1 MTDPVDPE
9 SIIAYQGEPGA
20 YSHLACQ
27 QVYPAHQARPCATFL
42 EALHAVEQG
51 QARYAM
57 IPLENSTAGRVEE
70 IYRQLPRTPLSIVAE
85 HFQPINHC
93 LLGVPGARLE
103 QIRVVESHPQALA
116 QCEQTLLA
124 LGLRTAAR
132 FDTAGAAQDV
142 RDAGDPGRAA
152 IASRLAGEIYGLE
165 VLRENLQDQDLNT
178 TRFVVFAREPS
189 VPDWQ
194 AAGRYITSLMFRVR
208 NIPAALYKALGGFA
222 TGGVNMVKLESYMG
236 GNFAITQFYLD
247 VEAHAD
253 EPRMRLAL
261 EELGFFAEAMRVLGT
276 YPAHPA
282 RVAPEAGTGT

>member
-1 MTDPVDPE
+1 MTDLADPE

-27 QVYPAHQARPCATFL
+27 QVYPAHHAQPCATFL
-42 EALHAVEQG
+42 EALHQVEQG
-51 QARYAM
+51 RARFAM

-93 LLGVPGARLE
+93 LLGVPGARLD
-103 QIRVVESHPQALA
+103 QLRVVESHPQALA
-116 QCEQTLLA
+116 QCEQTLLG
-124 LGLRTAAR
+124 LGLPTAVR
-132 FDTAGAAQDV
+132 FDTAGAAQAV

-178 TRFVVFAREPS
+178 TRFVVFARETS
-189 VPDWQ
+189 VPVWQ
-194 AAGRYITSLMFRVR
+194 PQGRYITSLMFRVR
-208 NIPAALYKALGGFA
+208 NIPAALYKVLGGFA

-236 GNFAITQFYLD
+236 DNFAITQFYLD

-261 EELGFFAEAMRVLGT
+261 EELDFFAEAMRVLGT

-282 RVAPEAGTGT
+282 RWASDPRAAT